1 MKKKILKWM
10 ISVILIILIIVI
22 GFITLY
28 KPFGNVISIINPN
41 DYSQQTEL
49 FYDNTFHDASK
60 ISVMNGQES
69 EFSDNEETVPD
80 GEIPIHQLESI
91 PNASID
97 QLKWT
102 WFGHSSSMLQMQG
115 LNILIDP
122 VFSEYA
128 SPVQG
133 FGAKRFSKLP
143 IDIENMPN
151 IDILAISHDHY
162 DHLDYQTIMDIDSK
176 VSNYCVPLG
185 VEKHLIR
192 WGIDE
197 DKIHSFA
204 WWEEIK
210 INGLTITSIPGRH
223 YTGRL
228 PWQTNT
234 TLWSGYV
241 FENSNY
247 KTYYTGDTGY
257 SDYFKEVYERFGEMD
272 FVILEDGQYDRSW
285 ESIHMLPEQGIQA
298 AKELHA
304 KWVVPVH
311 FGTFSLSYHPWDD
324 PIKKITQLAQKEN
337 INLATPMIGEILDYQ
352 NISRFQNHWWE
363 SVN

>member
-1 MKKKILKWM
+1 MKILKC
-10 ISVILIILIIVI
+10 VITIIVI
-22 GFITLY
+22 LFIIAIGFIILY
-28 KPFGNVISIINPN
+28 KPFGDILSFVNQN
-41 DYSQQTEL
+41 DYTQETKL
-49 FYDNTFHDASK
+49 FYDGTFHDITEIK
-60 ISVMNGQES
+60 VLNGNES
-69 EFSDNEETVPD
+69 EFSDDEETIPK
-80 GEIPIHQLESI
+80 GEIPVHQLKTI
-91 PNASID
+91 PVASIE
-97 QLKWT
+97 QLKWI

-128 SPVQG
+128 SPIQG

-162 DHLDYQTIMDIDSK
+162 DHLDYQTIIDIDSK
-176 VSNYCVPLG
+176 VKNYCVPLG

-197 DKIHSFA
+197 NKIHSFA
-204 WWEEIK
+204 WWEEIE
-210 INGLTITSIPGRH
+210 IDGLKITSIPGRH

-228 PWQTNT
+228 SWQTNT
-234 TLWSGYV
+234 TLWNGYV
-241 FENSNY
+241 FENNDY

-257 SDYFKEVYERFGEMD
+257 SDYFKEVYEKFGEMD
-272 FVILEDGQYDRSW
+272 LVILENGQYDKSW

-298 AKELHA
+298 VKDLHA

-311 FGTFSLSYHPWDD
+311 FGTFSLGRHSWDH
-324 PIKKITQLAQKEN
+324 PIKEITRLAEKEN
-337 INLATPMIGEILDYQ
+337 INLATPMIGEIVDYHD
-352 NISRFQNHWWE
+352 ISNFKSKWWE
-363 SVN
+363 NGQ